1 MATDTKT
8 LPLLIALGGLLIGT
22 IFLLLGWWLR
32 QDPHELRN
40 RGVTVKATIL
50 KKIRKAD
57 DQAWG
62 GLENYYIQCQF
73 ADAEGKP
80 REVEIKVQS
89 KAWRMLK
96 EGGVVSLTWL
106 PGDISSISYG
116 SKLSLRIKAGVGWTL
131 VGLGIVALVIFPFN
145 GIREFLKAGKPPAN
159 SAETPP

>member
-1 MATDTKT
+1 MATETKT

-32 QDPHELRN
+32 QDPNDLRQ

-50 KKIRKAD
+50 KKFRKAG
-57 DQAWG
+57 DQSWG
-62 GLENYYIQCQF
+62 GLENYYLQCQF
-73 ADAEGKP
+73 VEAEGKP
-80 REVEIKVQS
+80 RDVEIKVQS

-106 PGDISSISYG
+106 PGNLASIRYG
-116 SKLSLRIKAGVGWTL
+116 SKLSLQIKAGVGWTL

-145 GIREFLKAGKPPAN
+145 GIREFLKADKPLAN
-159 SAETPP
+159 SADTPP